1 MKKNSNGYI
10 DFKQVIP
17 NQRKAIK
24 EGILESTNGCGPHY
38 QGWWLKIL
46 MKKTGL

>member
-1 MKKNSNGYI
+1 MKKNNNGYI

-24 EGILESTNGCGPHY
+24 EGILESTNGCGRITKV
-38 QGWWLKIL
+38 GGLKTL

>member
-38 QGWWLKIL
+38 QGCGLKIL